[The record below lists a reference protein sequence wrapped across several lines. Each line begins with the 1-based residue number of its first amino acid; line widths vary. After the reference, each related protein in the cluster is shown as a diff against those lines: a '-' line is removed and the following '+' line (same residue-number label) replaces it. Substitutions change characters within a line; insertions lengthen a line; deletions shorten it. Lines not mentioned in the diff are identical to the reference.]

1 MILKDKKALITGG
14 SQGIGKAAAL
24 KLASEGADIAIIHM
38 GSEEDAKAVCE
49 EIKAMGRQAIAYR
62 ADVADFAGSK
72 GIRQSGYS
80 CQLRRHYKRRPY
92 CYDERRKF

>member
-38 GSEEDAKAVCE
+38 GSEEWIFLSTA
-49 EIKAMGRQAIAYR
+49 QALQETA
-62 ADVADFAGSK
+62 
-72 GIRQSGYS
+72 
-80 CQLRRHYKRRPY
+80 LLL
-92 CYDERRKF
+92 

>member
-1 MILKDKKALITGG
+1 MILKDKKAVITGG

-49 EIKAMGRQAIAYR
+49 EIKAMGRQAVAYR
-62 ADVADFAGSK
+62 ADVADFT
-72 GIRQSGYS
+72 GIKEAVEIGRAS
-80 CQLRRHYKRRPY
+80 CR
-92 CYDERRKF
+92 ERV